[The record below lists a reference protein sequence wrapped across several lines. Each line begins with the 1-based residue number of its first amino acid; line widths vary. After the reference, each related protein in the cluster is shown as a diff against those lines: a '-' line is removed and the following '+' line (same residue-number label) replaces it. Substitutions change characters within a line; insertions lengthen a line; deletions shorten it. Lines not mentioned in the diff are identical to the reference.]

1 MNKYFLP
8 VSPSELKALNISELD
23 IVIITGDAYVDHPS
37 YGVAVIGRYLEHYG
51 FKVGII
57 AQPDWRSTDDFKKL
71 GRPKLFFGI
80 TSGNVD
86 SMIANYTANKKPRSN
101 DDYSPGG
108 KAGMRPDR
116 ALIVYS
122 NRVREAYPDMPIVLG
137 GIEASLRRLS
147 HYDYWDDKVRRSV
160 LVDAKADILVYGMGE
175 RQILEIA
182 QRLRKDVETR
192 HFASQGVDENRF
204 KETQGIASLQE
215 TLSGIRG
222 TAVIHKEISSIKDV
236 VALPSFE
243 EVSADK
249 EKFSQAFLKIY
260 ANMNPVSVKAL
271 VQKHADR
278 FVVQYPPAVPL
289 NISEM
294 DLIYNL
300 PYVRNWHPVYQAAG
314 GVPGFETVRWSIVSH
329 RGCCG
334 ECNFCALYLHQ
345 GRIVQRRSHASIL
358 SEARILAA
366 DPKFGGTI
374 TDIGGPTANMYAASC
389 KLWQKNNFCSH
400 RKCLTPQKCENL
412 GLHYEDTLQLYREL
426 RKIPKVRHVF
436 VGSGLRFDLMVD
448 DYAREYL
455 EEICRYH
462 VSGLIKVAP
471 EHCSN
476 EVLRLMNKPGF
487 NVYEKFVELFKR
499 TVAKIGKKSFI
510 VNYFLVSHP
519 GCTLREA
526 LNLALYLAKR
536 KVKPEQIQDFIP
548 TPMTVSSC
556 MHYTGKNPFT
566 GKPVYTAKTEKERK
580 TQRALAQYNKPENKP
595 LVMAALK
602 ELNSLHVQAKL
613 FNDREY
619 IPQRK
624 EIKYGKNKGR
634 SARHF

>member
-1 MNKYFLP
+1 MP
-8 VSPSELKALNISELD
+8 VSSPELKALELSELD

-37 YGVAVIGRYLEHYG
+37 YGAAIIGRYLEHYG

-57 AQPDWRSTDDFKKL
+57 AQPDWRRADDFKKL
-71 GRPKLFFGI
+71 GRPKLFFGL

-122 NRVREAYPDMPIVLG
+122 NRVREAYPDVPIVLG

-160 LVDAKADILVYGMGE
+160 LVDAKADVLVYGMGE

-182 QRLRKDVETR
+182 QRLARISNLK
-192 HFASQGVDENRF
+192 SQISNDLV
-204 KETQGIASLQE
+204 
-215 TLSGIRG
+215 GIRG
-222 TAVIHKEISSIKDV
+222 TAIIQKDISGLKD
-236 VALPSFE
+236 AIILPSFE

-260 ANMNPVSVKAL
+260 ANMNPVSVKVL
-271 VQKHADR
+271 VQKHVDR

-300 PYVRNWHPVYQAAG
+300 PYARDWHPVYQAGG

-374 TDIGGPTANMYAASC
+374 TDIGGPTANMYAANC

-426 RKIPKVRHVF
+426 RKIPKVKHVF
-436 VGSGLRFDLMVD
+436 VGSGLRFDLLID

-462 VSGLIKVAP
+462 VSGLLKVAP
-471 EHCSN
+471 EHCST
-476 EVLRLMNKPGF
+476 
-487 NVYEKFVELFKR
+487 KFCV
-499 TVAKIGKKSFI
+499 
-510 VNYFLVSHP
+510 
-519 GCTLREA
+519 
-526 LNLALYLAKR
+526 
-536 KVKPEQIQDFIP
+536 
-548 TPMTVSSC
+548 
-556 MHYTGKNPFT
+556 
-566 GKPVYTAKTEKERK
+566 
-580 TQRALAQYNKPENKP
+580 
-595 LVMAALK
+595 
-602 ELNSLHVQAKL
+602 
-613 FNDREY
+613 
-619 IPQRK
+619 
-624 EIKYGKNKGR
+624 
-634 SARHF
+634 

>member
-1 MNKYFLP
+1 MSKNFLP
-8 VSPSELKALNISELD
+8 ISLQELKALELSELD

-37 YGVAVIGRYLEHYG
+37 YGTSIIGRYLEHYG
-51 FKVGII
+51 FTVGII
-57 AQPDWRSTDDFKKL
+57 AQPDWRRVEDFKKL
-71 GRPKLFFGI
+71 GRPKLFFGV

-86 SMIANYTANKKPRSN
+86 SMIANYTASKKPRSN
-101 DDYSPGG
+101 DDYSMGG
-108 KAGMRPDR
+108 NAGMRPDR

-122 NRVREAYPDMPIVLG
+122 NRVREAYPDVPIVLG

-160 LVDAKADILVYGMGE
+160 LVDSKADILVYGMGE
-175 RQILEIA
+175 RQIVEIA
-182 QRLRKDVETR
+182 ERLRQHKDL
-192 HFASQGVDENRF
+192 A
-204 KETQGIASLQE
+204 
-215 TLSGIRG
+215 GIRG
-222 TAVIHKEISSIKDV
+222 TAVISKDISVIDDV
-236 VALPSFE
+236 IVLPSFE
-243 EVSADK
+243 EVSSDK

-289 NISEM
+289 NVEEM

-300 PYVRNWHPVYQAAG
+300 PYARDWHPAYQAVG
-314 GVPGFETVRWSIVSH
+314 GVPGFETVRWSIISH

-366 DPKFGGTI
+366 NPKFGGTI

-426 RKIPKVRHVF
+426 RKISKVKHVF
-436 VGSGLRFDLMVD
+436 VGSGLRFDLLVD

-462 VSGLIKVAP
+462 VSGLLKVAP

-556 MHYTGKNPFT
+556 MYYTGKNPFT
-566 GKPVYTAKTEKERK
+566 GKPVYTAKTDRERRQ
-580 TQRALAQYNKPENKP
+580 QRAMAQYNKPENKP
-595 LVMAALK
+595 LIMAALK
-602 ELNSLHVQAKL
+602 ELNALHVQAKL
-613 FNDREY
+613 FNDWEY

-624 EIKYGKNKGR
+624 EVKYGKNKGR
-634 SARHF
+634 STRHF

>member
-1 MNKYFLP
+1 MVCVLFLPDFSQKPSLLMMNKDFLP
-8 VSPSELKALNISELD
+8 VSLNDLKARGWGEFD
-23 IVIITGDAYVDHPS
+23 IVLVSGDAYVDHPS
-37 YGVAVIGRYLEHYG
+37 YGAALIGRYLEHYG

-57 AQPDWRSTDDFKKL
+57 AQPDWRSVADFKKL
-71 GRPKLFFGI
+71 GKPKLFFGI

-108 KAGMRPDR
+108 KGGMRPDR
-116 ALIVYS
+116 ALIVYA
-122 NRVREAYPDMPIVLG
+122 NRVREAYPDVPIVLG
-137 GIEASLRRLS
+137 GIEASLRRLA

-182 QRLRKDVETR
+182 QRLLDRVETR
-192 HFASQGVDENRF
+192 HFASQNT
-204 KETQGIASLQE
+204 ETQGIASLPE

-222 TAVIHKEISSIKDV
+222 TAVIKRDIDGLEDTII
-236 VALPSFE
+236 LPSFE
-243 EVSADK
+243 EVFGDK
-249 EKFSQAFLKIY
+249 EKFSQAFLKLY
-260 ANMNPVSVKAL
+260 GNMNPLSVKVLA
-271 VQKHADR
+271 QKHADR
-278 FVVQYPPAVPL
+278 FVVQYPPASPL
-289 NISEM
+289 NTGEM
-294 DLIYNL
+294 DLIYGL
-300 PYVRNWHPVYQAAG
+300 PYARDWHSDYNAAG
-314 GVPGFETVRWSIVSH
+314 GVPGLETVRWSIVSH

-345 GRIVQRRSHASIL
+345 GRIVQRRSHESIL
-358 SEARILAA
+358 AEARILAA

-374 TDIGGPTANMYAASC
+374 TDVGGPTANMYAANC

-412 GLHYEDTLQLYREL
+412 GMHYEDTLNLYREL
-426 RKIPKVRHVF
+426 RKIPKVKHLF
-436 VGSGLRFDLMVD
+436 IGSGLRFDLLID

-462 VSGLIKVAP
+462 VSGLLKVAP

-476 EVLRLMNKPGF
+476 EVLHMMNKPGF
-487 NVYEKFVELFKR
+487 SAYEKFVELFKK

-536 KVKPEQIQDFIP
+536 KVRPEQIQDFIP

-556 MHYTGKNPFT
+556 MYYTGKNPFT
-566 GKPVYTAKTEKERK
+566 GKPVYAAKSEKERK
-580 TQRALAQYNKPENKP
+580 AQRALAQYNKPGGIKRIKF
-595 LVMAALK
+595 A
-602 ELNSLHVQAKL
+602 SCG
-613 FNDREY
+613 
-619 IPQRK
+619 RK
-624 EIKYGKNKGR
+624 T
-634 SARHF
+634 F

>member
-1 MNKYFLP
+1 
-8 VSPSELKALNISELD
+8 
-23 IVIITGDAYVDHPS
+23 
-37 YGVAVIGRYLEHYG
+37 
-51 FKVGII
+51 
-57 AQPDWRSTDDFKKL
+57 
-71 GRPKLFFGI
+71 
-80 TSGNVD
+80 
-86 SMIANYTANKKPRSN
+86 
-101 DDYSPGG
+101 
-108 KAGMRPDR
+108 
-116 ALIVYS
+116 
-122 NRVREAYPDMPIVLG
+122 
-137 GIEASLRRLS
+137 
-147 HYDYWDDKVRRSV
+147 
-160 LVDAKADILVYGMGE
+160 
-175 RQILEIA
+175 
-182 QRLRKDVETR
+182 
-192 HFASQGVDENRF
+192 
-204 KETQGIASLQE
+204 
-215 TLSGIRG
+215 
-222 TAVIHKEISSIKDV
+222 
-236 VALPSFE
+236 
-243 EVSADK
+243 
-249 EKFSQAFLKIY
+249 
-260 ANMNPVSVKAL
+260 
-271 VQKHADR
+271 
-278 FVVQYPPAVPL
+278 VQYPPAVPL
-289 NISEM
+289 NIGEM

-300 PYVRNWHPVYQAAG
+300 PYARNWHPAYDAAG
-314 GVPGFETVRWSIVSH
+314 GVPGFETVRWSIISH

-374 TDIGGPTANMYAASC
+374 TDVGGPTANMYAASC

-426 RKIPKVRHVF
+426 RKISKVKHVF
-436 VGSGLRFDLMVD
+436 VGSGLRFDLLVD

-462 VSGLIKVAP
+462 VSGLLKVAP

-556 MHYTGKNPFT
+556 MYYTGKNPFT
-566 GKPVYTAKTEKERK
+566 GKPVYTAKTDRERRQ
-580 TQRALAQYNKPENKP
+580 QRALAQYNKPENKP
-595 LVMAALK
+595 LIMAALK
-602 ELNSLHVQAKL
+602 ELNALHVQAKL
-613 FNDREY
+613 FNDWEY

-624 EIKYGKNKGR
+624 EVKYGKNKGR
-634 SARHF
+634 STRHF